1 MLHVHNCGASKIN
14 NKTAKNILGSD
25 AAKNFVNNLAFRYG

>member
-1 MLHVHNCGASKIN
+1 MLHVHNCGASKI